1 MTKKDMEN
9 ILNALGDASFAGL
22 CRFVIKSKMSRV
34 IEVVHCF
41 DKDKFTPGID
51 LPAVRILIE
60 PVENKEA
67 QELEQL
73 KNKLIN

>member
-1 MTKKDMEN
+1 M
-9 ILNALGDASFAGL
+9 
-22 CRFVIKSKMSRV
+22 SKV

-67 QELEQL
+67 QELEQF